1 MSDLTIYGFN
11 HTAFVVSDLDRT
23 IGFFKELLG
32 FELASRAP
40 RDAKAIEGMTGLEG
54 VDIEIA
60 YLRGFGQWIELI
72 RYKAPFGRGETPPK
86 IYQDGAGHVALDVAD
101 IEAAVLASA
110 DYGLTSIGDI
120 VTIDQGPNQG
130 RKVVY
135 LQSPDGLSVEFIEV
149 PL

>member
-1 MSDLTIYGFN
+1 MGDLTIYGFN
-11 HTAFVVSDLDRT
+11 LTAFVVADLDRT
-23 IGFFKELLG
+23 IGFFKDLLG

-40 RDAKAIEGMTGLEG
+40 RDKKAIEGMTALGG
-54 VDIEIA
+54 ADIEVA

-72 RYKAPFGRGETPPK
+72 RYLAPADRGEAAPK
-86 IYQDGAGHVALDVAD
+86 IYQDGAGHIALDVHN
-101 IEAAVLASA
+101 IEAAVAAAA
-110 DYGLTSIGDI
+110 DYGLQPVGEI

-135 LQSPDGLSVEFIEV
+135 LQSTDGLSIEFIEV

>member
-11 HTAFVVSDLDRT
+11 HTAFIVSDLDRT
-23 IGFFKELLG
+23 ISFFKELLG

-40 RDAKAIEGMTGLEG
+40 RSAEAIQAMTGLDG

-60 YLRGFGQWIELI
+60 FLRGFGQWIELI
-72 RYKAPFGRGETPPK
+72 HYKAPADRGGERPK
-86 IYQDGAGHVALDVAD
+86 VFQDGAGHIALDVAD
-101 IEAAVLASA
+101 AEAAVAASA
-110 DYGLTSIGDI
+110 EYGLTPVGEI
-120 VTIDQGPNQG
+120 VTIDKGPNEG

>member
-1 MSDLTIYGFN
+1 MRELTIYGFN

-23 IGFFKELLG
+23 ISFFKELLG

-40 RDAKAIEGMTGLEG
+40 RDAKAIQGMTGLNG
-54 VDIEIA
+54 ADIEVA
-60 YLRGFGQWIELI
+60 YLRGLGQWIELI
-72 RYKAPFGRGETPPK
+72 RYKSPSNRGKALPK
-86 IYQDGAGHVALDVAD
+86 IFQDGVGHIAIDVGD
-101 IEAAVLASA
+101 VEAAVEAAA
-110 DYGLTSIGDI
+110 DYDLKPVGEI

-135 LQSPDGLSVEFIEV
+135 LQSSDGLSVEFIEV